1 MTAAS
6 AIKRQLNRQKALFTP
21 VFYEYA
27 CRRQPSSL
35 LVFDALRVFDFP
47 RRDTFCDELSC
58 QVTKRDSCMFGLG
71 IVELLV
77 ILAMLAIAL
86 VIVAGTLQRGK

>member
-1 MTAAS
+1 
-6 AIKRQLNRQKALFTP
+6 
-21 VFYEYA
+21 
-27 CRRQPSSL
+27 
-35 LVFDALRVFDFP
+35 
-47 RRDTFCDELSC
+47 
-58 QVTKRDSCMFGLG
+58 MFGLG